1 MDSTKLDSRQCE
13 AIGSRLQPTTAYLL
27 KLHQRMRSTGFPAD
41 DPLYL
46 KVGLA
51 LEAMRAV
58 AMDLHR
64 RQNWTGVDLGPKT
77 K

>member
-1 MDSTKLDSRQCE
+1 MDSTELDSRQCQV
-13 AIGSRLQPTTAYLL
+13 IGDRLQPTTAYLL
-27 KLHQRMRSTGFPAD
+27 KLHQRMRAKSFPAD

-51 LEAMRAV
+51 LEAIRAV
-58 AMDLHR
+58 AIDLHR

>member
-1 MDSTKLDSRQCE
+1 LGFCLSVGDDWLTFRKLLCHRRQR
-13 AIGSRLQPTTAYLL
+13 AS
-27 KLHQRMRSTGFPAD
+27 QRMRATGFPD
-41 DPLYL
+41 DDALYM

-64 RQNWTGVDLGPKT
+64 RQHSMGVDLGPKT